1 MSTFG
6 EKLKAIR
13 EERSLTQ
20 DELAKILKTSKQ
32 VISRYE
38 KDQRTPKITIAKT
51 YAHALNVSMRYMVDD
66 TIDVISPC
74 PSMDARDELANKI
87 ANSAHD
93 FNNSE
98 EKKII
103 DGLSFNLVQLNKK
116 GLHKVESYTNDLL
129 NINEYRKTPLLD
141 LQKEEPKVVPIQKED
156 PEVPRGFRA
165 IPMPQV
171 DTMAASKKDRSK
183 PLTKEAQDEL
193 DAMFD
198 ELFEDD
204 RKE

>member
-13 EERSLTQ
+13 EERNLTQ

-38 KDQRTPKITIAKT
+38 KDQRTPKITIVGT
-51 YAHALNVSMRYMVDD
+51 YSRVLNASLRYMVDD
-66 TIDVISPC
+66 TVDVITPC
-74 PSMDARDELANKI
+74 PPMDAQDELANKI

-116 GLHKVESYTNDLL
+116 GLNKVESYTNDLL
-129 NINEYRKTPLLD
+129 SINEYRKDPLP
-141 LQKEEPKVVPIQKED
+141 EPIVLRDIKSE
-156 PEVPRGFRA
+156 PEAPKGFRS
-165 IPMPQV
+165 IPTPQV
-171 DTMAASKKDRSK
+171 DTFAAHVNAGQ
-183 PLTKEAQDEL
+183 PQPTKEQI
-193 DAMFD
+193 DAAEALAD
-198 ELFEDD
+198 KL
-204 RKE
+204 RQKN